1 MEAAI
6 RWSPHSNSVE
16 QQFLIVDVQANRLQL
31 CQIDKLDTKGV
42 SYTKLAKRDKLPN
55 YTAFDWSKTQPYLV
69 ALGAQSGEANLVRI
83 DPDKP
88 DDSIIS
94 FPIRYPRKCN
104 SIAFSAKDY
113 IATGLD
119 RVRND
124 HCMNIYDVNSIYE
137 SGVVPTKPYRQL
149 ATSEPISSIKFFTY
163 QPDTLVCG
171 VTRQCIRLLD
181 LRGEKI
187 ESCHLCINR

>member
-6 RWSPHSNSVE
+6 RWSPHSDPDH

-42 SYTKLAKRDKLPN
+42 TYTKLSKRDKLPN

-69 ALGAQSGEANLVRI
+69 ALGTQAGEANLVRI
-83 DPDKP
+83 DPDRQ
-88 DDSIIS
+88 DDPIIS
-94 FPIRYPRKCN
+94 FPTRYPRKCN

-113 IATGLD
+113 LATGLD

-124 HCMNIYDVNSIYE
+124 HCMNIYDVNSVYQG
-137 SGVVPTKPYRQL
+137 GVPSTKPYRQL
-149 ATSEPISSIKFFTY
+149 ASSEQISSIKFFTT

-171 VTRQCIRLLD
+171 VTRQCIRLFD
-181 LRGEKI
+181 LRGKN
-187 ESCHLCINR
+187 CLALCSP

>member
-6 RWSPHSNSVE
+6 RWSPHATPAQ

-31 CQIDKLDTKGV
+31 CQIEQLTPKTVTYKKL
-42 SYTKLAKRDKLPN
+42 SKREKLPN

-69 ALGAQSGEANLVRI
+69 ALGAQSGEANLVHI
-83 DPDKP
+83 DPDNQ
-88 DDSIIS
+88 DDPIVS

-104 SIAFSAKDY
+104 SIAFSGKEY
-113 IATGLD
+113 LATGLD

-124 HCMNIYDVNSIYE
+124 HCMNVYDLKGVSS
-137 SGVVPTKPYRQL
+137 SGIQSTEPYRKL
-149 ATSEPISSIKFFTY
+149 ASSEPISSIKFFAT

-171 VTRQCIRLLD
+171 VTRQCIRVFDIRGVFHFEPD
-181 LRGEKI
+181 LQFI
-187 ESCHLCINR
+187 